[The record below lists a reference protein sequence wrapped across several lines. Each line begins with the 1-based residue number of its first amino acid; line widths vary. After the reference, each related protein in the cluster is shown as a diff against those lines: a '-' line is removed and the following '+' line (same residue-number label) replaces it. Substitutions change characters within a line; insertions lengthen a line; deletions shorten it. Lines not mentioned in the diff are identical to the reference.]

1 MKNEIMNNTRHIHL
15 QLNDG
20 KTVIDRW
27 SHSVATVPTIGETV
41 GISSV
46 GGHTPAGYQQDA
58 AVFRIEH
65 DIATGEVTVMLD
77 ASPVSA
83 KPIRNVVFLNSDYI
97 PEKVHRDAE
106 EYLRTRIE
114 LPVFEWIASTEPAPI
129 VRLHGPAHVS
139 HADLAKLQAG
149 VRKIVDSLSS
159 LATC

>member
-1 MKNEIMNNTRHIHL
+1 MNTTHRIHL

-27 SHSVATVPTIGETV
+27 SHSLAAIPTIGEV
-41 GISSV
+41 IGIPSA
-46 GGHTPAGYQQDA
+46 GGRTPAGYQQNA

-65 DIATGEVTVMLD
+65 DLASGDVTVMLE

-97 PEKVHRDAE
+97 PEEVHRDAE
-106 EYLRTRIE
+106 EYLRSRIE
-114 LPVFEWIASTEPAPI
+114 LPVFEWINSTEPSPI
-129 VRLHGPAHVS
+129 VRLHGPARVS
-139 HADLAKLQAG
+139 TADLAKLQAG
-149 VRKIVDSLSS
+149 VRKIVDALSP